1 MPNMEATRSDVPSTN
16 STMDRQPIDQ
26 LGLLSTTRP
35 SLALNNKFSW
45 ACSLQQD
52 PIEIKAG
59 VAAATSSTNN
69 KTVAGPAKI
78 KAGVAS
84 ATSSTTSK
92 TVAGPVLSK
101 AGVAAATSSAAGCS
115 AHNHVHAPQT
125 HHIGKL
131 EGELSQPDT
140 SGKPYTQ

>member
-1 MPNMEATRSDVPSTN
+1 MPSTN

-35 SLALNNKFSW
+35 SLAH
-45 ACSLQQD
+45 

-59 VAAATSSTNN
+59 VAAATTSTNN
-69 KTVAGPAKI
+69 KMVAGPAEI
-78 KAGVAS
+78 KAGVAA
-84 ATSSTTSK
+84 ATISTNSK
-92 TVAGPVLSK
+92 MVAGPVLSK

-115 AHNHVHAPQT
+115 AQHHVHAPQT